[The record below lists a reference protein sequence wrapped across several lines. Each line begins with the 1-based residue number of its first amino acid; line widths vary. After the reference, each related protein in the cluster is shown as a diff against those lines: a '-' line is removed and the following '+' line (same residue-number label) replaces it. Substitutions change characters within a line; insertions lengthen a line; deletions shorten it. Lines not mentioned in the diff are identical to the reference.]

1 MELVN
6 LEGGPV
12 PVGAAK
18 VISESFLIGNDQSED
33 LGETCP

>member
-18 VISESFLIGNDQSED
+18 DISEGFLMGKDQSED
-33 LGETCP
+33 